1 MRTHILIA
9 SDHPLSR
16 TGLRHVLKSA
26 SDLEIVAEADAPG
39 PVAELCRKFA
49 PAVVVFEI
57 TVPGMSGLRTGAT
70 LVQAAL
76 PAHTVVVANNE
87 NVQYVRS
94 LLAVGVVGYVL
105 RKASQEELLLA
116 IRHAAS
122 GQRYID
128 PRLSD
133 GMADVLLQAGD
144 LGISRN
150 SRGLSRREA
159 QVLRAVARGFTSS
172 EIGRQLQL
180 SSKTVE
186 TYRSRI
192 YEKLGLRTRADLVH
206 YAMAW
211 DCWRKARA
219 KACSQFLTRGAA
231 GPALTAAVD
240 RARCGAHPTPG
251 GCAHSAWPAIP
262 VPCRTSARYQSFRC
276 APAQWSG
283 SAHPA

>member
-1 MRTHILIA
+1 MRTRILIA

-26 SDLEIVAEADAPG
+26 PDLEIVAEADAPG
-39 PVAELCRKFA
+39 AVAELCRKFA
-49 PAVVVFEI
+49 PDVVVFEI
-57 TVPGMSGLRTGAT
+57 TVPGISGVRAAASLA
-70 LVQAAL
+70 QAAL
-76 PAHTVVVANNE
+76 PARTVIVANNE
-87 NVQYVRS
+87 NVHYVRS
-94 LLAVGVVGYVL
+94 LLATGVVGYIL

-116 IRHAAS
+116 IRHGAF

-133 GMADVLLQAGD
+133 GMTEVLLQPED
-144 LGISRN
+144 RGISRN

-172 EIGRQLQL
+172 EIGRQLEL

-206 YAMAW
+206 YAMA
-211 DCWRKARA
+211 
-219 KACSQFLTRGAA
+219 LG
-231 GPALTAAVD
+231 LLE
-240 RARCGAHPTPG
+240 G
-251 GCAHSAWPAIP
+251 G
-262 VPCRTSARYQSFRC
+262 QSEC
-276 APAQWSG
+276 V
-283 SAHPA
+283 

>member
-1 MRTHILIA
+1 MRTRVLIA

-16 TGLRHVLKSA
+16 TGLRHVLKPA

-39 PVAELCRKFA
+39 PVAELCRKFI
-49 PAVVVFEI
+49 PDVVVFEI
-57 TVPGMSGLRTGAT
+57 TVPGTSGLRTTAS

-76 PAHTVVVANNE
+76 PARTVVVCNNE
-87 NVQYVRS
+87 NVHYVRS
-94 LLAVGVVGYVL
+94 LLAAGVAGYVL
-105 RKASQEELLLA
+105 RKAGQEELLLA

-133 GMADVLLQAGD
+133 GMADVLLHGAD
-144 LGISRN
+144 AATRRN
-150 SRGLSRREA
+150 SRRLSRREG

-172 EIGRQLQL
+172 EIGRQLEL

-206 YAMAW
+206 YAMA
-211 DCWRKARA
+211 
-219 KACSQFLTRGAA
+219 LG
-231 GPALTAAVD
+231 LLEEN
-240 RARCGAHPTPG
+240 
-251 GCAHSAWPAIP
+251 
-262 VPCRTSARYQSFRC
+262 QSE
-276 APAQWSG
+276 SV
-283 SAHPA
+283 